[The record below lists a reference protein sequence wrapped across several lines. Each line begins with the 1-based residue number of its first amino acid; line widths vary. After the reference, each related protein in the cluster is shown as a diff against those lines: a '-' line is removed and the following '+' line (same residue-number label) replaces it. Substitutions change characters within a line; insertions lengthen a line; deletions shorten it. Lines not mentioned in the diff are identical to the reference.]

1 MSTNGKTLK
10 FRAVKLKGFTVIYSF
25 IQAIDSTTRLKEGLD
40 WFLGKNKDSSDMS
53 ESVPYVRIVK
63 LLSIKQTGR
72 TVVALSAIIKK
83 LNVYQV
89 LEKLKNAVRRY
100 VIR

>member
-1 MSTNGKTLK
+1 
-10 FRAVKLKGFTVIYSF
+10 
-25 IQAIDSTTRLKEGLD
+25 
-40 WFLGKNKDSSDMS
+40 MS

-63 LLSIKQTGR
+63 LLSTKQTGR

-100 VIR
+100 VIRYVSQVIHILKSRHIQVDSR